1 MSFTLNNPVLR
12 QTVFWSILLLVG
24 ASQACLAQSG
34 PTQRPNMLGQA
45 ALGLGLAGAAPIT
58 RHIGDALG
66 LEDFVVES
74 EGQGVD
80 TQVVA
85 SGSLTDK
92 LSVRYGVG
100 VFEPSNN
107 LALRYELSRRLYLEA
122 VSGFASSLDFFYRI
136 DF

>member
-1 MSFTLNNPVLR
+1 MSQQEAMAYLML
-12 QTVFWSILLLVG
+12 G
-24 ASQACLAQSG
+24 
-34 PTQRPNMLGQA
+34 RPLGQEGDSNMLGQA